1 VRVCALWAGLLLVP
15 VLAWAQ
21 PTDMEAARQRMR
33 EYVRAQRLWAED
45 GLTTSISD
53 CHTDV
58 PFLDDYRP
66 SEYLPLAEMPRAAG
80 RGFLLVCPGV
90 YEMDAAGFCLHAGAY
105 RPSRGDGYA
114 PGPFVGRASGLVR
127 EVLWRWSEHPEITQA
142 EVQCL
147 LWALVG
153 RMEVDRLKPALQQAA
168 KVLLSEKGLAA
179 ARAQQRG
186 PHPERPELPSSQAM
200 DPELQA
206 EFGAELEAAGAQMRA
221 ETAQPKQEM
230 EAASKALEELTARF
244 ERGEP
249 VDQKELAA
257 ALERLSKAQQAV
269 LQPTAQAMTRIQA
282 AAAKLE
288 EALSAATTTYSE
300 LERVAVP
307 EGNPDPPANSR
318 KIPKGRWSYQPGG
331 VFVRYLPEDYTRVRV
346 EVSLPPAFTIRRDA
360 LGRICTLK
368 SEAGSAASFAWAEPA
383 VPLVVPGDDAAH
395 GYALTGLQVTKSG
408 SKGASKAVSVW
419 AFVGVPSG
427 KGAPQDTGAF
437 TGVEARCRAAL
448 QHRDEVLDLV
458 TALAKPATGAPET
471 ETQVSPEGLADLLD
485 LASLAG
491 ALRPTAKSSKEVAG
505 ALRLVQEA
513 WQAALCERV
522 ADLPGAQARP
532 TAGTSP
538 QTSNRPRSPGT
549 AEPRIRLAAFSG
561 MGGLGLTL
569 TQRQTGPGLPTFDP
583 SASVVTPGNA
593 ARQRLGIGPVQS
605 PVAEPKEILQ
615 KAVDSCDFLK
625 GLLDVFNGVTDP
637 LGFLME
643 KLGLGAGGLPG
654 MMLDGMLGWIFD
666 AAAGIAQALGGDPP
680 RADFREF
687 TLPPLPIL
695 PQYVPGEGLSEDRA
709 RAGNDAASAF
719 LRMYESLRAAQI
731 AGDRLGGA
739 LEAGDE
745 DWARRQAR
753 AFVYHKRLA
762 GLRMVAAAAC
772 YDALLKVMEKEGAED
787 RRVTEAQVE
796 SWQQRLRTEGFSD
809 TSLKAARQ
817 LGLSDGEIEASRQRR
832 LEVTWEDLPDEG
844 LLSTGRAV
852 ATSLRAVGRHWS
864 RLPEVPAPEAE

>member
-1 VRVCALWAGLLLVP
+1 MRVCPFRPGLLLVP
-15 VLAWAQ
+15 LLAWAQ
-21 PTDMEAARQRMR
+21 PTDTEARQQQMR
-33 EYVRAQRLWAED
+33 EYVAAERVWAED
-45 GLTTSISD
+45 GLTASISD

-66 SEYLPLAEMPRAAG
+66 SEYLPLAEMPRARA
-80 RGFLLVCPGV
+80 RGFLLVSPGV

-114 PGPFVGRASGLVR
+114 PGPLVGRASGPVH
-127 EVLWRWSEHPEITQA
+127 EVLWNWAEHPEIKQR

-153 RMEVDRLKPALQQAA
+153 RMEVDRLKPEIQRTARA
-168 KVLLSEKGLAA
+168 LLSEKGLAA
-179 ARAQQRG
+179 ARTQQRG
-186 PHPERPELPSSQAM
+186 PRPEQPELIS
-200 DPELQA
+200 PELQ
-206 EFGAELEAAGAQMRA
+206 AELEAAGAQMNTD
-221 ETAQPKQEM
+221 TAQPRQEM
-230 EAASKALEELTARF
+230 EAASKAFEELTARL
-244 ERGEP
+244 EGGEQ

-257 ALERLSKAQQAV
+257 ALERVLKAQQAV
-269 LQPTAQAMTRIQA
+269 LQPTAQAVTRIQA

-288 EALSAATTTYSE
+288 EALSALSAPYSE

-307 EGNPDPPANSR
+307 EGNPDPPAGSR
-318 KIPKGRWSYQPGG
+318 KIPTGRWSYQAGG

-346 EVSLPPAFTIRRDA
+346 EVSLPPAFTVRRDA
-360 LGRICTLK
+360 LGRICDLT
-368 SEAGSAASFAWAEPA
+368 SEAGSAVSFAWAEPA
-383 VPLVVPGDDAAH
+383 VPLAVPGDDAVR
-395 GYALTGLQVTKSG
+395 GYALTSLQVTKSG
-408 SKGASKAVSVW
+408 TKGAPTAVSGW

-427 KGAPQDTGAF
+427 KGAPQDAGAF
-437 TGVEARCRAAL
+437 TGVEAKYRAAL
-448 QHRDEVLDLV
+448 QHRAEVLDLV
-458 TALAKPATGAPET
+458 KALSKPTAGAGEAQ
-471 ETQVSPEGLADLLD
+471 TQVSLESLADALD
-485 LASLAG
+485 LGSLAEALRPMAKSSKGSAG
-491 ALRPTAKSSKEVAG
+491 ALRV
-505 ALRLVQEA
+505 VQEA

-522 ADLPGAQARP
+522 ADLPGAQASP
-532 TAGTSP
+532 TSGPSP
-538 QTSNRPRSPGT
+538 QTSNRPCSPGPAGPQVT
-549 AEPRIRLAAFSG
+549 LEPRVRFAAFSG

-569 TQRQTGPGLPTFDP
+569 TQRQIGPGLPTFDP
-583 SASVVTPGNA
+583 GASVVTPGNS

-605 PVAEPKEILQ
+605 PVAEPKEMLQ

-625 GLLDVFNGVTDP
+625 GLLDVFNGLTDP

-687 TLPPLPIL
+687 TLPPPPVL
-695 PQYVPGEGLSEDRA
+695 PQYVAGEGLSEDRA

-739 LEAGDE
+739 LEACDE

-753 AFVYHKRLA
+753 AFVYHKRVA
-762 GLRMVAAAAC
+762 GLRMVTAADR
-772 YDALLKVMEKEGAED
+772 YSALLKVMEQEGAED
-787 RRVTEAQVE
+787 RRLTEAEVA
-796 SWQQRLRTEGFSD
+796 SWQARLRTEGFNEA
-809 TSLKAARQ
+809 SLKAARQ
-817 LGLSDGEIEASRQRR
+817 LGLSEEEIEAARLRR
-832 LEVTWEDLPDEG
+832 LAVTWEDLPDEG
-844 LLSTGRAV
+844 LLSTGSAV

-864 RLPEVPAPEAE
+864 RLPELPAPEME

>member
-1 VRVCALWAGLLLVP
+1 MRVCAFWAGLLLMP

-21 PTDMEAARQRMR
+21 PTDREAARQRMR
-33 EYVRAQRLWAED
+33 EYVQAQRLWDED

-114 PGPFVGRASGLVR
+114 PGPLVGRSSGLVH
-127 EVLWRWSEHPEITQA
+127 EVLWNWAEHPEITQR

-186 PHPERPELPSSQAM
+186 PRPEPPELIS
-200 DPELQA
+200 PELQ
-206 EFGAELEAAGAQMRA
+206 AELEAAGAQMNTD
-221 ETAQPKQEM
+221 TAQPRQEM
-230 EAASKALEELTARF
+230 EAASKAFEELAARL
-244 ERGEP
+244 EGGEQ

-257 ALERLSKAQQAV
+257 ALERVLKAQQAV
-269 LQPTAQAMTRIQA
+269 LQPTAQALARIQA

-288 EALSAATTTYSE
+288 EALSALSAPYSE

-307 EGNPDPPANSR
+307 EGNPEPPAGSR
-318 KIPKGRWSYQPGG
+318 KIPTGRWSYQPGG

-346 EVSLPPAFTIRRDA
+346 EVSLPPAFTVQRDA
-360 LGRICTLK
+360 LGRICDLT
-368 SEAGSAASFAWAEPA
+368 SESGGGVSFAWAEPA

-408 SKGASKAVSVW
+408 SKGAPKAVSGW

-427 KGAPQDTGAF
+427 KGTPQDAGTFA
-437 TGVEARCRAAL
+437 GVEARYRAAV

-458 TALAKPATGAPET
+458 KALAKPATGTGET
-471 ETQVSPEGLADLLD
+471 MTQVSPEGLADLLD

-491 ALRPTAKSSKEVAG
+491 ALRPTARGSKEVAG
-505 ALRLVQEA
+505 ALRLVQDA
-513 WQAALCERV
+513 WQAALRELV
-522 ADLPGAQARP
+522 ADLPGAQASP
-532 TAGTSP
+532 TSGASP
-538 QTSNRPRSPGT
+538 QASNRPLSPGT
-549 AEPRIRLAAFSG
+549 AEPRIRFAAFSG
-561 MGGLGLTL
+561 MGGLGLAVA
-569 TQRQTGPGLPTFDP
+569 QRQIGPGLPTFDP

-615 KAVDSCDFLK
+615 KAVDGCDFLK

-637 LGFLME
+637 VGFLME

-666 AAAGIAQALGGDPP
+666 AAASIAEALGGDPP

-687 TLPPLPIL
+687 TLPSLPIL

-762 GLRMVAAAAC
+762 GLRMVAAAEC

-852 ATSLRAVGRHWS
+852 ATSLRALGRHWS